1 MDPSMNKNYKT
12 TQETFLIEK
21 VIRRDHKKKLAL
33 VKWKGYPTTF
43 SWIPI
48 KDVNDIWPMT
58 TQYIQ
63 STAVDVLGVEAH
75 TIADA
80 Y

>member
-48 KDVNDIWPMT
+48 KDVKDI
-58 TQYIQ
+58 
-63 STAVDVLGVEAH
+63 
-75 TIADA
+75 
-80 Y
+80 